1 MRRNNISSIHNVLCI
16 LNVHP
21 PPLSPPHRINITI
34 STRWTARTGIRE
46 IIIVVVARPAGF
58 VTVSITTGTGSLR
71 RDRAGVVSS
80 GRTGT
85 SVVRKGESNARWHC
99 HRRITW
105 LPISRSPGQS
115 SLLFSRRPL
124 TDALSDNAASP
135 QTKRKK
141 MFDITWVAKIENDF
155 LPILFDYYMSYSK
168 SGGLFPIT
176 STVSN
181 QYWILLRPFWIFMII
196 S

>member
-115 SLLFSRRPL
+115 KTAYGCVIRQRSVTADEKKENVRYHLGGENRERFLADFVRLLY
-124 TDALSDNAASP
+124 
-135 QTKRKK
+135 
-141 MFDITWVAKIENDF
+141 V
-155 LPILFDYYMSYSK
+155 
-168 SGGLFPIT
+168 
-176 STVSN
+176 
-181 QYWILLRPFWIFMII
+181 IF
-196 S
+196 